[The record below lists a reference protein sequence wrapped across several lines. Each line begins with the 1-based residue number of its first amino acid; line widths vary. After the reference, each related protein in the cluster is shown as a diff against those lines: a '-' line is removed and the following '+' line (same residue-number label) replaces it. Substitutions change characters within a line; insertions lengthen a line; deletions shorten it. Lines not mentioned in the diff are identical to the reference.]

1 MFKMLVSTL
10 ATLLLPVMGVLA
22 VPARRIPDAAPVTE
36 AIPKSRMAIREAEE
50 VGLAKRALENC
61 AIVNV
66 STYVNCRYHATTSS
80 DVITTFTNG
89 GKHDFTCYAEGDCV
103 NGNW

>member
-1 MFKMLVSTL
+1 MLVSTL
-10 ATLLLPVMGVLA
+10 TAFLLPIMGVLA
-22 VPARRIPDAAPVTE
+22 VPARRGPGAAPVTE

-50 VGLAKRALENC
+50 VGLAKRTLEVC

-66 STYVNCRYHATTSS
+66 STHVNCRYHANTSS
-80 DVITTFTNG
+80 DIITTFTNG
-89 GKHDFTCYAEGDCV
+89 GKHDFTCYAEGECV